1 MPLFVSQALKFFFL
15 LTPFFGLSMF
25 ISMTSGLNSRE
36 RKLLAVRV
44 AFAAGVIGLVLF
56 FFGGYMFRLFGIT
69 VDAFRIGTGVLLM
82 LTSVSLMSAR
92 PSALNHDPL
101 GDIAVV
107 PLAFPVFIGPAT
119 TGALI
124 VLSADVTGVAERV
137 VVAMAWLAAVGSI
150 GLMLLLAAVLERW
163 LGHRG
168 LGILMRITALILA
181 ALSAQMIMTG
191 VQAFL
196 GGKGCVQG

>member
-1 MPLFVSQALKFFFL
+1 MSLFVSQTLKFFFL

-25 ISMTSGLNSRE
+25 ISMTSDYTRRE
-36 RKLLAVRV
+36 RMSLAMRV
-44 AFAAGVIGLVLF
+44 AFAAVAIGLILF
-56 FFGGYMFRLFGIT
+56 FFGGHIFSLFGIT

-82 LTSVSLMSAR
+82 LTSISLMNPR
-92 PSALNHDPL
+92 PEAANRDMR

-107 PLAFPVFIGPAT
+107 PLAFPIFIGPAT
-119 TGALI
+119 TGALV
-124 VLSADVTGVAERV
+124 VLSVDVSGIAAKTTVAF
-137 VVAMAWLAAVGSI
+137 AWVAAVGCI
-150 GLMLLLAAVLERW
+150 GLMLLLAALLEHR

-168 LGILMRITALILA
+168 LGILMRLTALVLA

-196 GGKGCVQG
+196 S